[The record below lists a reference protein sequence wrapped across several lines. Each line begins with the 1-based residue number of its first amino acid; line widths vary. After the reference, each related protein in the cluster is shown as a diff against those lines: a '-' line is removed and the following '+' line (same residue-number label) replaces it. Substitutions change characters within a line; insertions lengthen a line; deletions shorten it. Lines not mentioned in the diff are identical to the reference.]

1 MAVRLTTGTRL
12 RCVVVE
18 DDPFAADLI
27 TEHLDMA
34 GFDVRVLSDGRDAL
48 SAMLEA
54 PPDICVLDIDV
65 PALDGLSILQ
75 NLRSNRVETGVIM
88 VTGRADELDRV
99 RGLRMG
105 ADDYLGKPFL
115 PAELVAR
122 VEALARRLRGPLDET
137 VEVGSLRLDVGARSA
152 TWREERVELTKTEF
166 DLLTELARSPGK
178 VLTRGH
184 LLNQVWNLPAEW
196 KADATLTEHIYRLR
210 NKLKG
215 IAIVAV
221 RGVGYRL
228 DPEPAG

>member
-1 MAVRLTTGTRL
+1 MARRSAGRV

-27 TEHLDMA
+27 SQHLEMA
-34 GFDVRVLSDGRDAL
+34 GLDVTVLTDGRAAATTLLAD
-48 SAMLEA
+48 
-54 PPDICVLDIDV
+54 PPDICVLDIDL
-65 PALDGLSILQ
+65 PSLDGLSILQ
-75 NLRSNRVETGVIM
+75 HLRSNRIDAGVIM
-88 VTGRADELDRV
+88 VTGRAEDLDRV

-122 VEALARRLRGPLDET
+122 VEALARRLRGSLDDV
-137 VEVGSLRLDVGARSA
+137 VEVGALRLDVGARSA
-152 TWREERVELTKTEF
+152 TWRDGPVDLTKTEF

-184 LLNQVWNLPAEW
+184 LLNKVWDLPAEW
-196 KADATLTEHIYRLR
+196 KADATLTEHVYRLR

-215 IAIVAV
+215 ISIVAV

-228 DPEPAG
+228 DPEPVG

>member
-1 MAVRLTTGTRL
+1 MASRRANARI

-27 TEHLDMA
+27 AEHLEMA
-34 GFDVRVLSDGRDAL
+34 GFDVTVLGDGREALDAL
-48 SAMLEA
+48 LSA

-75 NLRSNRVETGVIM
+75 RLRSNRVDTGVIM
-88 VTGRADELDRV
+88 VTGRAEDLDRV

-122 VEALARRLRGPLDET
+122 AEALVRRLRRSIDET
-137 VEVGSLRLDVGARSA
+137 LEVGSLRLDTGARVA
-152 TWREERVELTKTEF
+152 FWQDEPVDLTKTEF
-166 DLLTELARSPGK
+166 DLLSELARTPGK

-184 LLNQVWNLPAEW
+184 LLSTVWDLPAEW
-196 KADATLTEHIYRLR
+196 KADATLTEHVYRLR
-210 NKLKG
+210 NKLPG

-228 DPEPAG
+228 DPMAAR

>member
-1 MAVRLTTGTRL
+1 MVARRTASRI

-27 TEHLDMA
+27 AEHLDLA
-34 GFDVRVLSDGRDAL
+34 GFDVTVHSDGREAL
-48 SAMLEA
+48 AAMLGD

-75 NLRSNRVETGVIM
+75 NLRSNRVDTGVIM

-122 VEALARRLRGPLDET
+122 VEALTRRLRGPVNET
-137 VEVGSLRLDVGARSA
+137 VQVGSLRLDIGARST
-152 TWREERVELTKTEF
+152 TWRDAPVDLTKTEF
-166 DLLTELARSPGK
+166 DLLAELARSPGK
-178 VLTRGH
+178 VLSRGH
-184 LLNQVWNLPAEW
+184 LLNKVWNLPAEW

-215 IAIVAV
+215 IGIVAV

-228 DPEPAG
+228 DPDPTS